1 MAPSRCGG
9 KSNLEESLM
18 TTNNNQ
24 TNLTREEASEA
35 RASKVNIIANF
46 ITASSDVSVSTILN
60 YLVTFGQMYDIDA
73 LQRYFDW
80 ARANDE
86 SDANI
91 LETIMHDLNGIKE
104 DPNTFSPRS
113 NSY

>member
-1 MAPSRCGG
+1 M
-9 KSNLEESLM
+9 
-18 TTNNNQ
+18 TNNNNQ
-24 TNLTREEASEA
+24 SDLTREEASKA
-35 RASKVNIIANF
+35 RAEKVNAIANF
-46 ITASSDVSVSTILN
+46 IAASSDISVNTILN
-60 YLVTFGQMYDIDA
+60 HLVTFGRMYDIDA
-73 LQRYFDW
+73 LLRYFDW

-86 SDANI
+86 GDADI

>member
-1 MAPSRCGG
+1 
-9 KSNLEESLM
+9 M

-24 TNLTREEASEA
+24 SILTREDASKA
-35 RASKVNIIANF
+35 RADKVNAIANF
-46 ITASSDVSVSTILN
+46 IAASSDVSVSTILN
-60 YLVTFGQMYDIDA
+60 HLVTFGRMYDIDA
-73 LQRYFDW
+73 LLRYFDW

-86 SDANI
+86 SNADI